1 MKLLFP
7 NDEHAPVSLRDGTL
21 LIGSGADCAMRLHF
35 PGIAEHHC
43 ELVTQDGQTLVVPL
57 TDAAATVLNGKQV
70 AGEAPVKPGDLL
82 LFGKIGCRVVA
93 GERGRA
99 LPPSR
104 AGAEDHMGS
113 TRVRMAIPKYVLRGV
128 SGPTFGKV
136 YALVGTIGVG
146 RSNDND
152 ICIPI
157 DEISR
162 QHARLQSAASGI
174 VVEDLGSANGTFV
187 NDKRVHMP
195 THLQPG
201 DEVRFDTIRFLLM
214 SPALEAQHATA
225 AARAE
230 ANVVPARSSRG
241 LWIAAAIV
249 VVLAVAVAWLRY
261 LGKI

>member
-7 NDEHAPVSLRDGTL
+7 NDEHTPVSLRDGTL
-21 LIGSGADCAMRLHF
+21 LVGSGADCAMRLEF
-35 PGIAEHHC
+35 AGIAEHHC
-43 ELVTQDGQTLVVPL
+43 ELITQDGQTLVVPL

-99 LPPSR
+99 LPPVR
-104 AGAEDHMGS
+104 AGADDMGS

-136 YALVGTIGVG
+136 YALVGTLGVG
-146 RSNDND
+146 RSSDND

-162 QHARLQSAASGI
+162 QHARLQSAASGV

-187 NDKRVHMP
+187 NDKRVH
-195 THLQPG
+195 TLTQLRAG

-214 SPALEAQHATA
+214 SPAQEAQHASTA
-225 AARAE
+225 LRAD
-230 ANVVPARSSRG
+230 ANVESRSSRG
-241 LWIAAAIV
+241 LWIVAGVV
-249 VVLAVAVAWLRY
+249 VVLAAAVAWLRY